1 MGLLMLV
8 VAIVLPTADNVTD
21 VRFGVIL
28 VTGSYDQPWECC
40 SKSVP
45 VFDEE
50 REIEDSL
57 YV

>member
-1 MGLLMLV
+1 MLV

-45 VFDEE
+45 VFGLK
-50 REIEDSL
+50 EIKDSSG
-57 YV
+57 YI